1 MSAVINSRPTSAGSA
16 NSTGEQAKPT
26 LLHKIEGHVARIN
39 DVVLLSKEEGVW
51 TASDDRSVRLY
62 LKRDNGQFW
71 PSIHKIM
78 PVAPTCLHYSEETS
92 RLLVGLLN
100 GHVYEYYVADDYN
113 SMSEPE
119 VRRWTIHAGPISGL
133 GLALSAEL
141 VFSCSKDKSVVWHC
155 SETGIKR
162 GSFLCESSCT
172 AMAIDLPFVFIGD
185 HGGNVVVLRLSGDSA
200 QMVSK
205 LSAHTGP
212 ISSLA
217 WNRVREILYSGSHD
231 SLVIMWDI
239 GGKRGEAYE
248 LNGHS
253 SKITCLAIAPGAAR
267 LFSADD
273 TGKLVCWD
281 MSANRL
287 ETPGWKNS
295 DNCEICDSPF
305 FWNLSAM
312 WQRKVV
318 GQRQHHCR
326 TCGKAVCGSCCSN
339 WTAFPRMGYELPVRI
354 CNECHKKMEDNP
366 QLFDLTPLAVSHDL
380 RSGVTAMYLQ
390 ETLGKLVMATQNRV
404 VMIWDT
410 RSMS

>member
-1 MSAVINSRPTSAGSA
+1 LNALVESGITGFNSA
-16 NSTGEQAKPT
+16 

-78 PVAPTCLHYSEETS
+78 PVAPTSLHYSEETS

-113 SMSEPE
+113 SMSDPE

-133 GLALSAEL
+133 GLALGAEL

-162 GSFLCESSCT
+162 GDSCT

-200 QMVSK
+200 QMVTK

-217 WNRVREILYSGSHD
+217 WNRVKEILYSGSHD

-253 SKITCLAIAPGAAR
+253 SKITSLVVAPGVAR

-281 MSANRL
+281 MS
-287 ETPGWKNS
+287 
-295 DNCEICDSPF
+295 
-305 FWNLSAM
+305 
-312 WQRKVV
+312 V
-318 GQRQHHCR
+318 GDTWMEKRGQLRGLRQQHHCR

-339 WTAFPRMGYELPVRI
+339 WTAFPKMGYELPVRI
-354 CNECHKKMEDNP
+354 CDESIF
-366 QLFDLTPLAVSHDL
+366 LLALQHIFERVGSYQESVFAIMVWVSTDIL
-380 RSGVTAMYLQ
+380 RAVDFLICF
-390 ETLGKLVMATQNRV
+390 V
-404 VMIWDT
+404 VFGAFAIDAVQ
-410 RSMS
+410 SII

>member
-1 MSAVINSRPTSAGSA
+1 MSAVINSRPTSAGNA
-16 NSTGEQAKPT
+16 NSIGEDARPT

-92 RLLVGLLN
+92 R
-100 GHVYEYYVADDYN
+100 
-113 SMSEPE
+113 
-119 VRRWTIHAGPISGL
+119 WTIHAGPISGL

-162 GSFLCESSCT
+162 GAFHCDSSCT
-172 AMAIDLPFVFIGD
+172 AMAIDLPFVFVGD
-185 HGGNVVVLRLSGDSA
+185 HGGNVIVLRLSGDTA
-200 QMVSK
+200 QMISK

-217 WNRVREILYSGSHD
+217 WNRVKEILYSGSHD

-253 SKITCLAIAPGAAR
+253 SKITSLAVAPGAAR

-273 TGKLVCWD
+273 AGRLVCWD

-295 DNCEICDSPF
+295 DNCEVCDSPF
-305 FWNLSAM
+305 FWNISAM

-326 TCGKAVCGSCCSN
+326 TCGKAVCGACCSN
-339 WTAFPRMGYELPVRI
+339 WTVFPRMGYELPVRI
-354 CNECHKKMEDNP
+354 CNECHRKMEDNP
-366 QLFDLTPLAVSHDL
+366 QQFDLTPLSVSHDL
-380 RSGVTAMYLQ
+380 RSGVTAMFLQ
-390 ETLGKLVMATQNRV
+390 ETLGKLVTATQNRV
-404 VMIWDT
+404 VMIWDI

>member
-1 MSAVINSRPTSAGSA
+1 MSAVINSRPTSSASA
-16 NSTGEQAKPT
+16 NSIGEEAKPA
-26 LLHKIEGHVARIN
+26 LLHKIEGHVARVN

-78 PVAPTCLHYSEETS
+78 PVAPTCLYYSEETS

-100 GHVYEYYVADDYN
+100 GHVYEYHVADDYN
-113 SMSEPE
+113 SMSDPE
-119 VRRWTIHAGPISGL
+119 ARRWTIHAGPISGL
-133 GLALSAEL
+133 GIALNAEL

-162 GSFLCESSCT
+162 GAFHCDSSCT
-172 AMAIDLPFVFIGD
+172 AMVIDLPFVFIGD

-212 ISSLA
+212 VSSLA
-217 WNRVREILYSGSHD
+217 WNRMKEILYSGSHD
-231 SLVIMWDI
+231 NLVIMWDI

-253 SKITCLAIAPGAAR
+253 SKITSLVVAPGAAR

-273 TGKLVCWD
+273 AGKLVCWD
-281 MSANRL
+281 MSAHRL
-287 ETPGWKNS
+287 ETPGWKTS
-295 DNCEICDSPF
+295 DNCEVCDAPF
-305 FWNLSAM
+305 FWNLTAM

-326 TCGKAVCGSCCSN
+326 TCGKAVCGACCSN
-339 WTAFPRMGYELPVRI
+339 WTVFPRMGYELPVRI
-354 CNECHKKMEDNP
+354 CSVCHQKMEENP
-366 QLFDLTPLAVSHDL
+366 QQFDLTPLAVSHDI
-380 RSGVTAMYLQ
+380 RSGVTAMHLQ
-390 ETLGKLVMATQNRV
+390 ETLGKLVTASQNRV
-404 VMIWDT
+404 IMIWDV
-410 RSMS
+410 RSML

>member
-1 MSAVINSRPTSAGSA
+1 MSAVINSPPASFETTNSIGENIRPA
-16 NSTGEQAKPT
+16 
-26 LLHKIEGHVARIN
+26 LLQKIEGHVARVN
-39 DVVLLSKEEGVW
+39 DVILLLKEDGVW

-62 LKRDNGQFW
+62 LKRDNGQYW
-71 PSIHKIM
+71 PSIHKVM

-92 RLLVGLLN
+92 RLFVGLLN
-100 GHVYEYYVADDYN
+100 GNVYEYSVSDDYN
-113 SMSEPE
+113 SISDPE
-119 VRRWTIHAGPISGL
+119 ERRWSVHAGPISGL
-133 GLALSAEL
+133 SLALSAEL
-141 VFSCSKDKSVVWHC
+141 VFSCSKDRSVAWHC
-155 SETGIKR
+155 SETGMKR
-162 GSFLCESSCT
+162 GAFHCDNSCT
-172 AMAIDLPFVFIGD
+172 AMVIDLPFVFIGD
-185 HGGNVVVLRLSGDSA
+185 HGGNVVVLRLTGDSA
-200 QMVSK
+200 QLITR

-212 ISSLA
+212 ISCLA

-231 SLVIMWDI
+231 NLVIMWDI

-253 SKITCLAIAPGAAR
+253 SKVTSMVVAPGTVR
-267 LFSADD
+267 LYSADD

-287 ETPGWKNS
+287 ETPAWKNADS
-295 DNCEICDSPF
+295 CEVCDTPF

-312 WQRKVV
+312 WQRKVI

-339 WTAFPRMGYELPVRI
+339 WTVYPPMGYELPVRI
-354 CNECHKKMEDNP
+354 CNKCHKNMEENP
-366 QLFDLTPLAVSHDL
+366 QQFDFTPLSASHDL

-390 ETLGKLVMATQNRV
+390 ETGCKLVTATQNRL
-404 VMIWDT
+404 VMIWDI